1 MDVSSEGGIVKVDQ
15 TALSSYPAT
24 SNFVSG
30 TSVHLEAV
38 PAPGYH
44 FDGWSGDVSGTSNPT
59 AITIDCNK
67 MITANFSPA
76 THTLTVQSNGGG
88 FTTPTAGSHSYSH
101 GNIVSVIATPE
112 KGWQFAG
119 WTGDIVD
126 PDSADIVL
134 TIDSDKSVIAN
145 FTEVKSRWWL
155 IGGIIAGAIVFGVIV
170 LLVAKTR
177 TA

>member
-1 MDVSSEGGIVKVDQ
+1 MDVNPEGGIVKVDQ
-15 TALSSYPAT
+15 TELSSYPVT
-24 SNFVSG
+24 SAFISG
-30 TSVHLEAV
+30 TSIQLEAV
-38 PAPGYH
+38 PALGYH
-44 FDGWSGDVSGTSNPT
+44 FDGWGGDLSGTSNPST
-59 AITIDCNK
+59 ITIDCNK
-67 MITANFSPA
+67 MVTANFSPE
-76 THTLTVQSNGGG
+76 TYTLTVQSNGGG
-88 FTTPTAGSHSYSH
+88 FTTPTAGSHNYSH

-112 KGWQFAG
+112 KGWQFTG
-119 WTGDIVD
+119 WTGDAVD

-145 FTEVKSRWWL
+145 FSRVRPNWWL